1 MASKLNLKPL
11 CGANITVNKK
21 KSGHNGD
28 LTGLQNYFPI
38 VFHCDSQ
45 LRVLENKKFLKEII
59 VFPIFDIFFFNQH
72 PYPTEDEKRAIA
84 AQTNLTILQV
94 NNW

>member
-11 CGANITVNKK
+11 CGADIPVNKK

-38 VFHCDSQ
+38 VFRCDSQ
-45 LRVLENKKFLKEII
+45 SRVLENKKFLKEII
-59 VFPIFDIFFFNQH
+59 VFPIFDIFFLTSIRTQQRM
-72 PYPTEDEKRAIA
+72 KRGLLRHKQI
-84 AQTNLTILQV
+84 
-94 NNW
+94 

>member
-11 CGANITVNKK
+11 CGA
-21 KSGHNGD
+21 D

-45 LRVLENKKFLKEII
+45 LRVLENK
-59 VFPIFDIFFFNQH
+59 NS
-72 PYPTEDEKRAIA
+72 
-84 AQTNLTILQV
+84 
-94 NNW
+94 

>member
-1 MASKLNLKPL
+1 MASKLNLKSL
-11 CGANITVNKK
+11 CGADIPVNKK

-38 VFHCDSQ
+38 VFRCDSQ

-59 VFPIFDIFFFNQH
+59 VFPIFDIFFFLTSIRTQQRM
-72 PYPTEDEKRAIA
+72 KRGLLRHKQI
-84 AQTNLTILQV
+84 
-94 NNW
+94 

>member
-1 MASKLNLKPL
+1 MASKLNLNPL

-59 VFPIFDIFFFNQH
+59 VFPIFDIFFLTSIRTQQRM
-72 PYPTEDEKRAIA
+72 KRGLLRHKQI
-84 AQTNLTILQV
+84 
-94 NNW
+94 

>member
-28 LTGLQNYFPI
+28 LTGLQNYFAI

-45 LRVLENKKFLKEII
+45 LKIKKVLE
-59 VFPIFDIFFFNQH
+59 
-72 PYPTEDEKRAIA
+72 R
-84 AQTNLTILQV
+84 
-94 NNW
+94 NNCFSHF

>member
-11 CGANITVNKK
+11 CGADIPVNKK

-38 VFHCDSQ
+38 VFRCDSQ

-59 VFPIFDIFFFNQH
+59 VFPIFDIFFFLTSIRTQQRM
-72 PYPTEDEKRAIA
+72 KRGLLRHKQI
-84 AQTNLTILQV
+84 
-94 NNW
+94 

>member
-21 KSGHNGD
+21 KSGRNGD

-45 LRVLENKKFLKEII
+45 LRVLENK
-59 VFPIFDIFFFNQH
+59 NS
-72 PYPTEDEKRAIA
+72 
-84 AQTNLTILQV
+84 
-94 NNW
+94 

>member
-28 LTGLQNYFPI
+28 MTGLQNYFPK

-59 VFPIFDIFFFNQH
+59 VFDIFFLTSIRTQQRM
-72 PYPTEDEKRAIA
+72 KRGLLRHKQI
-84 AQTNLTILQV
+84 
-94 NNW
+94 

>member
-11 CGANITVNKK
+11 CGADIPVNKK

-28 LTGLQNYFPI
+28 LTGLQNYFPT
-38 VFHCDSQ
+38 VFRCDSQ

-59 VFPIFDIFFFNQH
+59 VFPIFDIFFFLTSIRTQQRM
-72 PYPTEDEKRAIA
+72 KRGLLRHKQI
-84 AQTNLTILQV
+84 
-94 NNW
+94 